1 VDRRAFIAGAAALF
15 AAPLAAGA
23 QQPGKAWRI
32 GFLSTGSPTSFATRL
47 AAFRGGLRDLGYAED
62 SVFIEQRWAEG
73 REGLLSGLAAELVH
87 VRVAILVAVGT
98 PASMAAKRA
107 TDTIPIVMV
116 AVGDPVGTGLVA
128 SLARPG
134 GNITGLS
141 NLAAELT
148 GKLLDLLREI
158 VPGFARVAILSN
170 PGNPVHA
177 VYRQEAQVAAER
189 VGVRL
194 QSVEARKP
202 EDFDLAFAA
211 MVRQQAGGLIVL
223 PDPLNLSARARIA
236 ELAARTRLPAIY
248 PTRDYADAG
257 GLVSYGPYTPDL
269 YRRAAVY
276 VDRILKGAKPGDLP
290 IEQPTKFELVTTLK
304 TAKALG
310 LTIPPSILL
319 RAEQV
324 IE

>member
-1 VDRRAFIAGAAALF
+1 M
-15 AAPLAAGA
+15 
-23 QQPGKAWRI
+23 
-32 GFLSTGSPTSFATRL
+32 STGSPTSFATRL

-73 REGLLSGLAAELVH
+73 REELLSGLAAELVR

-107 TDTIPIVMV
+107 TETIPIVMV

-158 VPGFARVAILSN
+158 VPGLARVAVLRN

-177 VYRQEAQVAAER
+177 VYQHEAQIAAER

-194 QSVEARKP
+194 QSVEARKL
-202 EDFDLAFAA
+202 EDFDVVFAA

-236 ELAARTRLPAIY
+236 ELATRTRLPAIY
-248 PTRDYADAG
+248 ATRDYADAG
-257 GLVSYGPYTPDL
+257 GLASYGPYTHDL

-290 IEQPTKFELVTTLK
+290 VEQPTKFELVINLK

-310 LTIPPSILL
+310 LTIPPSLL
-319 RAEQV
+319 ARADQV

>member
-87 VRVAILVAVGT
+87 VGVAILVAVGT

-290 IEQPTKFELVTTLK
+290 IEQPTKFELVTNLK

-319 RAEQV
+319 RADQV

>member
-1 VDRRAFIAGAAALF
+1 
-15 AAPLAAGA
+15 
-23 QQPGKAWRI
+23 
-32 GFLSTGSPTSFATRL
+32 
-47 AAFRGGLRDLGYAED
+47 
-62 SVFIEQRWAEG
+62 
-73 REGLLSGLAAELVH
+73 
-87 VRVAILVAVGT
+87 
-98 PASMAAKRA
+98 
-107 TDTIPIVMV
+107 MV
-116 AVGDPVGTGLVA
+116 AVGDPVGTRLVA
-128 SLARPG
+128 GLARPG

-189 VGVRL
+189 LGVRL

-202 EDFDLAFAA
+202 EDFDVAFAA

-223 PDPLNLSARARIA
+223 PDPLSLSARARIA
-236 ELAARTRLPAIY
+236 ELAAKTRLPAIY

-276 VDRILKGAKPGDLP
+276 VDRILRGAKPGGPGDR
-290 IEQPTKFELVTTLK
+290 VTR
-304 TAKALG
+304 
-310 LTIPPSILL
+310 PNL
-319 RAEQV
+319 RAFEWLL
-324 IE
+324 EAEP